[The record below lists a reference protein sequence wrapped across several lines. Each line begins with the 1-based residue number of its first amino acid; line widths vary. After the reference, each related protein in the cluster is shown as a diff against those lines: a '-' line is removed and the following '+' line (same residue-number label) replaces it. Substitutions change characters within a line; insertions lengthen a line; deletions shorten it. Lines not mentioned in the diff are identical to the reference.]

1 MADMER
7 LRIGVLG
14 AGLIAQV
21 EHIPNLIRL
30 ADRFELIG
38 VADPSATARK
48 FVGEHFAVPVHE
60 GIEALF
66 AAGPDAVV
74 IASPDPFH
82 TDNVLAALEAGIHV
96 FCEKPLCYSPAEAD
110 AIIEARNAA
119 RRVVQVGYMKRFDP
133 SYEAA
138 LDLLPENGEGLLYIS
153 VEINDPDSWPF
164 VAHHPLV
171 RGDDLAP
178 SLIEE
183 GRERQAR
190 QVTEALGVELKGAEF
205 KGFTGAFSSSLVH
218 DINLVHGMLDR
229 MGIDTGE
236 VLDARIFAG
245 GEAASGTVDLPGD
258 LPGAGALWHMVHLA
272 VRELAE
278 FRERISLYF
287 ADSVIELVFPS
298 PYLNHQQTELHV
310 QRSTGQR
317 LEKTLV
323 RNGFGEGYIRQLESF
338 WSSVNEGAEVR
349 NTVED
354 ARRDQQLIC
363 ALGRRAAH
371 LAAGDKDPM
380 MGNEP

>member
-1 MADMER
+1 MER

-21 EHIPNLIRL
+21 EHIPNLL
-30 ADRFELIG
+30 GLKDRFELIG

-60 GIEALF
+60 DIEAILD
-66 AAGPDAVV
+66 ARPDAIL

-82 TDNVLAALEAGIHV
+82 AETVIAALNAGIHV
-96 FCEKPLCYSPAEAD
+96 FCEKPLCYSPTEAD
-110 AIIEARNAA
+110 AIIKARNDAK
-119 RRVVQVGYMKRFDP
+119 RVVQVGYMKRFDP

-138 LDLLPENGEGLLYIS
+138 LDLLPAGGEGLLYIS

-171 RGDDLAP
+171 RGNDVAP

-183 GRERQAR
+183 GRDRQAR
-190 QVTEALGVELKGAEF
+190 QVREALGVELEGADF

-218 DINLVHGMLDR
+218 DINAVHGMLDR

-245 GEAASGTVDLPGD
+245 GEAASGTVDLPD
-258 LPGAGALWHMVHLA
+258 TGALWHMVHLA

-310 QRSTGQR
+310 QKSTGHR

-323 RNGFGEGYIRQLESF
+323 RNGFEEGFIRELESF
-338 WSSVNEGAEVR
+338 WSSINEGADVR

-363 ALGRRAAH
+363 QLGRRAAH
-371 LAAGDKDPM
+371 LAAGEMRPM
-380 MGNEP
+380 MGDKP

>member
-1 MADMER
+1 MER

-21 EHIPNLIRL
+21 EHIPNLLRL
-30 ADRFELIG
+30 KDRFELIG
-38 VADPSATARK
+38 VTDPSATARK
-48 FVGEHFAVPVHE
+48 FVGEHFGVPVHE
-60 GIEALF
+60 GIEPLF
-66 AAGPDAVV
+66 AARPDAIVV
-74 IASPDPFH
+74 ASPDPFH
-82 TDNVLAALEAGIHV
+82 TDTVLAALEAGIHV

-110 AIIEARNAA
+110 AIIKARDDAK
-119 RRVVQVGYMKRFDP
+119 RVVQVGYMKRFDP

-138 LDLLPENGEGLLYIS
+138 LDLLPAGGEGLLYIS

-164 VAHHPLV
+164 VAHHPQH
-171 RGDDLAP
+171 RGDDVAP

-190 QVTEALGVELKGAEF
+190 QVREALGLELKGADF

-218 DINLVHGMLDR
+218 DINAVHGMLDR
-229 MGIDTGE
+229 MGIAAGK

-245 GEAASGTVDLPGD
+245 GDAASGTVG
-258 LPGAGALWHMVHLA
+258 LPGADALWHMVHLA

-310 QRSTGQR
+310 QRSTGHR

-323 RNGFGEGYIRQLESF
+323 RNGFEEGYIRELESF
-338 WSSVNEGAEVR
+338 WSSVVEGARVR

-363 ALGRRAAH
+363 ELGRRAAQKP
-371 LAAGDKDPM
+371 GK
-380 MGNEP
+380 G